1 MAAAAPIIAAAMAP
15 GIQGMLIRF
24 ALSVAVSYITN
35 KLFAP
40 DIPSG
45 SSGSGQADAAPDPG
59 IRQRIASDPGNKLP
73 VIYGKSRVFGSI
85 TFADITSDNQTMAF
99 ILTLCEGP
107 IENIGQIWWD
117 DFKLTLDSNGNV
129 TNATDSQG
137 ETDDFLNGNL
147 TVKKFKAGGR
157 CSPMETFSTKW
168 ATNAVNRTMPNVA
181 YLYAELKYNRDESVT
196 GLTSK
201 LGAEVDGK
209 LVRTFS
215 GSTLSSVTSYS
226 NNPAECLLDYLTST
240 FYGCG
245 DVMSDS
251 DLDLDSFISHKAF
264 CDTLITHTDKEGNS
278 TTAKRYTTNGVINTF
293 DERDLNVSDLVICSQ
308 SIFSYN
314 LGKFQVVS
322 DTTGSPVMSFNPDNM
337 YGDVTI
343 VNDGFN
349 SSLNKLNIS
358 FSSYDQKYQDDQV
371 FLDLPD
377 NLKSYNEPELVQ
389 DTRFKFLNNNI
400 MVQRVGNVI
409 VKTSRDNLIVSFKT
423 DTRAL
428 KLQVTDIVSV
438 TNSTYGFTDKLFK
451 INSITEIDMNSD
463 GVSGYF
469 ITAQEYN
476 ADAYAEEALTEFQTA
491 PNTNLANPRNFG
503 AITNLRAISS
513 DPDSTTPFVQLQ
525 WTVPTGLTETF
536 EIYVGDDI
544 NATIADREFN
554 ISFRTSTGPFI
565 EGATITHKVF
575 DLDFTDTLVFWV
587 RPINQF
593 ARGAFSNSY
602 NFGKFRP
609 NAGGIT
615 SGDSGIII
623 NPNDSKN
630 PYGVVN
636 RFAQIKYGD
645 SNTGLNIRDG
655 FADIDAVQQIG
666 YAGTT
671 INTITRTGGTDG
683 SGSVTF
689 PLDFD
694 SGVSTTEEQE
704 LSFTGTRGNIT
715 QKELLHIN
723 LADDIQNTTS
733 RKTITDAVDWNATGF
748 LTANSSNNSVK
759 VNDTLELASLVS
771 GGVSSGFGRSVC
783 IGTSAI
789 YVMSNTELFSFKLVL
804 GTWTHYATTN
814 SGGVQNYNVSPMGDD
829 VLLYNSSTN
838 EGQIW
843 NIYLVPATTGAL
855 GGGQFN

>member
-15 GIQGMLIRF
+15 TLQGMLIRF

-45 SSGSGQADAAPDPG
+45 PGQADAAPDPG
-59 IRQRIASDPGNKLP
+59 VRQRIASDPGNKLP

-99 ILTLCEGP
+99 IITLCEGP
-107 IENIGQIWWD
+107 IETIGQIWWD

-181 YLYAELKYNRDESVT
+181 YLYVELKYNRDESVT

-322 DTTGSPVMSFNPDNM
+322 DTTGSSVMSFNPDNM

-371 FLDLPD
+371 FLDLPA

-428 KLQVTDIVSV
+428 QLQVTDIISV

-451 INSITEIDMNSD
+451 INSITETDMNSD

-544 NATIADREFN
+544 NAAIADREFN

-645 SNTGLNIRDG
+645 SDTGSNIRDG
-655 FADIDAVQQIG
+655 FTDIDAVQQIG

-704 LSFTGTRGNIT
+704 LSFTGTRGNVT

-759 VNDTLELASLVS
+759 VNGTLELASLVS
-771 GGVSSGFGRSVC
+771 AGVSSGFGRSVC

-814 SGGVQNYNVSPMGDD
+814 AGGVQNYNVSPMGND

>member
-1 MAAAAPIIAAAMAP
+1 MAAAVGAVIGAATASTV
-15 GIQGMLIRF
+15 QGMVIRF
-24 ALSVAVSYITN
+24 ALSVAVSFIAN

-40 DIPSG
+40 DVPAGPGI
-45 SSGSGQADAAPDPG
+45 ADQAPDPG
-59 IRQRIASDPGNKLP
+59 VRQRIASDPGNKLP
-73 VIYGKSRVFGSI
+73 IIYGQGRVFGSI

-99 ILTLCEGP
+99 IITLCEGP
-107 IENIGQIWWD
+107 IQDIGQIWWD
-117 DFKLTLDSNGNV
+117 DFKLTLDSDGNV
-129 TNATDSQG
+129 TTATDSQG
-137 ETDDFLNGNL
+137 GTDDFLNGNL
-147 TVKKFKAGGR
+147 TVKKFKSGGR

-168 ATNAVNRTMPNVA
+168 ATNATNRTMPNVA
-181 YLYAELKYNRDESVT
+181 YLYVELKYNRDESVT

-201 LGAEVDGK
+201 LGAEVQGK

-215 GSTLSSVTSYS
+215 GSTLSSGTSYS
-226 NNPAECLLDYLTST
+226 NNPSECLLDYLTST
-240 FYGCG
+240 VYGCG

-251 DLDLDSFISHKAF
+251 DIDLTTFASHKTF
-264 CDTLITHTDKEGNS
+264 CDTLITHTDKDGNS
-278 TTAKRYTTNGVINTF
+278 TTAKRYTTDGAINTF
-293 DERDLNVSDLVICSQ
+293 DERDLNVSDLVVCSQ
-308 SIFSYN
+308 AIFSYH
-314 LGKFQVVS
+314 LGKFQVIS
-322 DTTGSPVMSFNPDNM
+322 DTTGSSVMSFNPDNM

-349 SSLNKLNIS
+349 SALNKMNIS
-358 FSSYDQKYQDDQV
+358 FSSYAQKYQDDQV
-371 FLDLPD
+371 FL
-377 NLKSYNEPELVQ
+377 NLAANQRSYNEPELVQ
-389 DTRFKFLNNNI
+389 DTRFKFVNNNI
-400 MVQRVGNVI
+400 MAERIGHII
-409 VKTSRDNLIVSFKT
+409 VKKSRDNLIVSFKT

-428 KLQVTDIVSV
+428 ALQVVDIISV
-438 TNSTYGFTDKLFK
+438 TNSTYGFTNKLFK
-451 INSITEIDMNSD
+451 INSITENEMND
-463 GVSGYF
+463 GGVSGYL

-476 ADAYAEEALTEFQTA
+476 ADAYTEEALTEFQTA

-503 AITNLRAISS
+503 AITNLTAISS
-513 DPDSTTPFVQLQ
+513 DTDSTTPFVQLQ

-544 NATIADREFN
+544 NAAIADREFN
-554 ISFRTSTGPFI
+554 ISFRTSTGPFT

-593 ARGAFSNSY
+593 ARGSFSNSY
-602 NFGKFRP
+602 NFGVFRP
-609 NAGGIT
+609 GAGGIT
-615 SGDSGIII
+615 SGISGIIVD
-623 NPNDSKN
+623 PNDAKN

-636 RFAQIKYGD
+636 RFTQIRYGD
-645 SNTGLNIRDG
+645 STTGSNIRDG
-655 FADIDAVQQIG
+655 FTDIDAVQKIG
-666 YAGTT
+666 YAGST

-689 PLDFD
+689 PSNFN

-704 LSFTGTRGNIT
+704 LSFTGTRGNVT

-723 LADDIQNTTS
+723 LADDIQNATV
-733 RKTITDAVDWNATGF
+733 RKVIANPADWNATGF
-748 LTANSSNNSVK
+748 LTSDSSNNSVK
-759 VNDTLELASLVS
+759 VNGTLELASLVS
-771 GGVSSGFGRSVC
+771 AGVSSGFGRSVC

-789 YVMSNTELFSFKLVL
+789 YVMSNTELFSFKLAL

-814 SGGVQNYNVSPMGDD
+814 AGGVQNYNVSPMGND

>member
-15 GIQGMLIRF
+15 GIQGMIIRF

-45 SSGSGQADAAPDPG
+45 PGQADAAPDPG

-73 VIYGKSRVFGSI
+73 VIYGKSKVFGSI

-107 IENIGQIWWD
+107 IETIGQIWWD

-181 YLYAELKYNRDESVT
+181 YLYVELKYNRDESVT

-322 DTTGSPVMSFNPDNM
+322 DTTGSSVMSFNPDNM

-615 SGDSGIII
+615 SGNSGIII

-645 SNTGLNIRDG
+645 SDTGSNIRDG
-655 FADIDAVQQIG
+655 FTDIDAVQQIG

-694 SGVSTTEEQE
+694 SGISTTEEQE
-704 LSFTGTRGNIT
+704 LSFTGTRGNVT

-814 SGGVQNYNVSPMGDD
+814 SGGVQNYNVSPMGND

>member
-15 GIQGMLIRF
+15 TLQGMLIRF

-45 SSGSGQADAAPDPG
+45 PGQADAAPDPG

-73 VIYGKSRVFGSI
+73 VIYGKSKVFGSI

-107 IENIGQIWWD
+107 IETIGQIWWD

-181 YLYAELKYNRDESVT
+181 YLYVELKYNRDESVT

-322 DTTGSPVMSFNPDNM
+322 DTTGSSVMSFNPDNM

-544 NATIADREFN
+544 NDTIADREFN

-645 SNTGLNIRDG
+645 SNTGSNIRDG
-655 FADIDAVQQIG
+655 FTDIDAVQQIG

-694 SGVSTTEEQE
+694 SGISTTEEQE
-704 LSFTGTRGNIT
+704 LSFTGTRGNVT

-814 SGGVQNYNVSPMGDD
+814 SGGVQNYNVSPMGND

>member
-15 GIQGMLIRF
+15 GIQGMIIRF

-35 KLFAP
+35 RLFAP
-40 DIPSG
+40 DVPSG
-45 SSGSGQADAAPDPG
+45 PSGLGQADSAPDPG
-59 IRQRIASDPGNKLP
+59 VRQRIASDPGNRLP
-73 VIYGKSRVFGSI
+73 VIYGKSKVFGSI

-107 IENIGQIWWD
+107 IETIGQIWWD

-181 YLYAELKYNRDESVT
+181 YLYVELKYNRDESVT

-322 DTTGSPVMSFNPDNM
+322 DTTGSSVMSFNPDNM

-428 KLQVTDIVSV
+428 QLQVTDIISV

-544 NATIADREFN
+544 NDTIADREFN

-645 SNTGLNIRDG
+645 SDTGSNIRDG
-655 FADIDAVQQIG
+655 FTDIDAVQQIG

-704 LSFTGTRGNIT
+704 LSFTGTRGNVT

-814 SGGVQNYNVSPMGDD
+814 SGGVQNYNVSPMGND

>member
-15 GIQGMLIRF
+15 TLQGMLIRF

-45 SSGSGQADAAPDPG
+45 PGQADAAPDPG

-73 VIYGKSRVFGSI
+73 VIYGKSKVFGSI

-107 IENIGQIWWD
+107 IETIGQIWWD

-181 YLYAELKYNRDESVT
+181 YLYVELKYNRDESVT

-322 DTTGSPVMSFNPDNM
+322 DTTGSSVMSFNPDNM

-645 SNTGLNIRDG
+645 SDTGSNIRDG
-655 FADIDAVQQIG
+655 FTDIDAVQQIG

-704 LSFTGTRGNIT
+704 LSFTGTRGNVT

-814 SGGVQNYNVSPMGDD
+814 SGGVQNYNVSPMGND

>member
-1 MAAAAPIIAAAMAP
+1 MAAAVGVIITAATASTV
-15 GIQGMLIRF
+15 QGMIIRF
-24 ALSVAVSYITN
+24 ALSMAVSFIVN

-40 DIPSG
+40 DVPAGPGI
-45 SSGSGQADAAPDPG
+45 ADQAPDPG
-59 IRQRIASDPGNKLP
+59 VRQRIASDPGNKLP
-73 VIYGKSRVFGSI
+73 VIYGQSRVFGSI

-99 ILTLCEGP
+99 IITLCEGP
-107 IENIGQIWWD
+107 IQDIGQIWWD

-129 TNATDSQG
+129 TTATDSQG
-137 ETDDFLNGNL
+137 GTDDFLNGNL
-147 TVKKFKAGGR
+147 TVKKFKSGGR
-157 CSPMETFSTKW
+157 CSPMETFSSKW
-168 ATNAVNRTMPNVA
+168 ASNATNRTMPNVA
-181 YLYAELKYNRDESVT
+181 YLYVELKYNRDESVT

-201 LGAEVDGK
+201 LGAEVQGK

-215 GSTLSSVTSYS
+215 GSTLSSGTSYS
-226 NNPAECLLDYLTST
+226 NNPSECLLDYLTST
-240 FYGCG
+240 IYGCG

-251 DLDLDSFISHKAF
+251 DIDLTTFASHKTF
-264 CDTLITHTDKEGNS
+264 CDTLITHTDKDGNS
-278 TTAKRYTTNGVINTF
+278 TTAKRYTTDGAINTF
-293 DERDLNVSDLVICSQ
+293 DERDLNVSDLVVCSQ
-308 SIFSYN
+308 AIFSYH
-314 LGKFQVVS
+314 LGKFQVIS
-322 DTTGSPVMSFNPDNM
+322 DTTGSSVMSFNPDNM

-349 SSLNKLNIS
+349 SALNKMNIS
-358 FSSYDQKYQDDQV
+358 FSSYAQKYQDDQV
-371 FLDLPD
+371 FLSLAD
-377 NLKSYNEPELVQ
+377 NQKSYNEPELVQ
-389 DTRFKFLNNNI
+389 DTRFKFVNNNI
-400 MVQRVGNVI
+400 MAERIGHII
-409 VKTSRDNLIVSFKT
+409 VKKSRDNLIVSFKT

-428 KLQVTDIVSV
+428 TLQVVDIISV
-438 TNSTYGFTDKLFK
+438 TNSTYGFTNKLFK
-451 INSITEIDMNSD
+451 INSITENEMND
-463 GVSGYF
+463 GGVSGYL

-503 AITNLRAISS
+503 AITNLTAISN
-513 DPDSTTPFVQLQ
+513 DTDSTTPFVQLQ

-544 NATIADREFN
+544 NAAIADREFN
-554 ISFRTSTGPFI
+554 ISFRTSTGPFT

-602 NFGKFRP
+602 NFGVFRP
-609 NAGGIT
+609 GAGGIT
-615 SGDSGIII
+615 SGVSGIIVD
-623 NPNDSKN
+623 PNDAKN

-636 RFAQIKYGD
+636 RFTQIRYGD
-645 SNTGLNIRDG
+645 STTGSNIRDG
-655 FADIDAVQQIG
+655 FTDIDAVQQIG
-666 YAGTT
+666 YAGST

-689 PLDFD
+689 PSNFD

-723 LADDIQNTTS
+723 LADDIQNATVRKVITTP
-733 RKTITDAVDWNATGF
+733 ADWNATGF
-748 LTANSSNNSVK
+748 LTSDSSNNSVK
-759 VNDTLELASLVS
+759 VNGTLELASLVS
-771 GGVSSGFGRSVC
+771 AGVSSGFGRSVC
-783 IGTSAI
+783 IGTLAI
-789 YVMSNTELFSFKLVL
+789 YVMSNTELFSFKLAL
-804 GTWTHYATTN
+804 GTWVHYATTN
-814 SGGVQNYNVSPMGDD
+814 SGGVQNYNVSPMGND

>member
-1 MAAAAPIIAAAMAP
+1 MAAAAPIIA
-15 GIQGMLIRF
+15 IVTEQTVRGMLIRF

-45 SSGSGQADAAPDPG
+45 PGQADAAPDPG

-99 ILTLCEGP
+99 IITLCEGP
-107 IENIGQIWWD
+107 IETIGQIWWD

-181 YLYAELKYNRDESVT
+181 YLYVELKYNRDESVT

-322 DTTGSPVMSFNPDNM
+322 DTTGSSVMSFNPDNM

-371 FLDLPD
+371 FLDLPA

-544 NATIADREFN
+544 NDTIADREFN

-615 SGDSGIII
+615 SGNSGIII

-645 SNTGLNIRDG
+645 SDTGSNIRDG
-655 FADIDAVQQIG
+655 FTDIDAVQQIG

-704 LSFTGTRGNIT
+704 LSFTGTRGNVT

-814 SGGVQNYNVSPMGDD
+814 SGGVQNYNVSPMGND

>member
-1 MAAAAPIIAAAMAP
+1 MAAAAPIIAAVTA
-15 GIQGMLIRF
+15 QTVRGMLIRF

-40 DIPSG
+40 DVPSG
-45 SSGSGQADAAPDPG
+45 PGQADAAPDPG
-59 IRQRIASDPGNKLP
+59 VRQRIASDPGNKLP
-73 VIYGKSRVFGSI
+73 VIYGKSKVFGSI

-99 ILTLCEGP
+99 IITLCEGP
-107 IENIGQIWWD
+107 IETIGQIWWD

-181 YLYAELKYNRDESVT
+181 YLYVELKYNRDESVT

-322 DTTGSPVMSFNPDNM
+322 DTTGSSVMSFNPDNM

-554 ISFRTSTGPFI
+554 ISFRTSTGPFT
-565 EGATITHKVF
+565 EGATISHKVF

-645 SNTGLNIRDG
+645 SDTGSNIRDG
-655 FADIDAVQQIG
+655 FTDIDAVQQIG

-704 LSFTGTRGNIT
+704 LSFTGTRGNVT

-814 SGGVQNYNVSPMGDD
+814 SGGVQNYNVSPMGND

>member
-99 ILTLCEGP
+99 IITLCEGP
-107 IENIGQIWWD
+107 IETIGQIWWD

-209 LVRTFS
+209 LVRTFN

-544 NATIADREFN
+544 NAAIADREFN

-645 SNTGLNIRDG
+645 SDTGLNIRDD

>member
-1 MAAAAPIIAAAMAP
+1 MAAAAPIIAAAIAP

-45 SSGSGQADAAPDPG
+45 PGQADAAPDPG

-73 VIYGKSRVFGSI
+73 VIYGKSKVFGSI

-107 IENIGQIWWD
+107 IETIGQIWWD

-181 YLYAELKYNRDESVT
+181 YLYVELKYNRDESVT

-322 DTTGSPVMSFNPDNM
+322 DTTGSSVMSFNPDNM

-371 FLDLPD
+371 FLDLPA

-451 INSITEIDMNSD
+451 INSITETDMNSD

-536 EIYVGDDI
+536 EIYVGDNI

-645 SNTGLNIRDG
+645 SDTGLNIRDG

-704 LSFTGTRGNIT
+704 LSFTGTRGNVT

-814 SGGVQNYNVSPMGDD
+814 AGGVQNYNVSPMGND

>member
-15 GIQGMLIRF
+15 TLQGMLIRF

-45 SSGSGQADAAPDPG
+45 PGQADAAPDPG

-73 VIYGKSRVFGSI
+73 VIYGKSKVFGSI

-107 IENIGQIWWD
+107 IETIGQIWWD

-181 YLYAELKYNRDESVT
+181 YLYVELKYNRDESVT

-322 DTTGSPVMSFNPDNM
+322 DTTGSSVMSFNPDNM

-536 EIYVGDDI
+536 EIYVGDDV

-645 SNTGLNIRDG
+645 SDTGSNIRDG
-655 FADIDAVQQIG
+655 FTDIDAVQQIG

-694 SGVSTTEEQE
+694 SGISTTEEQE
-704 LSFTGTRGNIT
+704 LSFTGTRGNVT

-814 SGGVQNYNVSPMGDD
+814 SGGVQNYNVSPMGND

>member
-45 SSGSGQADAAPDPG
+45 PGQADAAPDPG

-73 VIYGKSRVFGSI
+73 VIYGKSKVFGSI

-107 IENIGQIWWD
+107 IETIGQIWWD

-181 YLYAELKYNRDESVT
+181 YLYVELKYNRDESVT

-322 DTTGSPVMSFNPDNM
+322 DTTGSSVMSFNPDNM

-645 SNTGLNIRDG
+645 SDTGSNIRDG
-655 FADIDAVQQIG
+655 FTDIDAVQQIG

-704 LSFTGTRGNIT
+704 LSFTGTRGNVT

-814 SGGVQNYNVSPMGDD
+814 SGGVQNYNVSPMGND

>member
-1 MAAAAPIIAAAMAP
+1 MAAAAPIIA
-15 GIQGMLIRF
+15 IVTEQTVRGMLIRF

-40 DIPSG
+40 DVPSG
-45 SSGSGQADAAPDPG
+45 PGQADAAPDPG
-59 IRQRIASDPGNKLP
+59 VRQRIASDPGNKLP
-73 VIYGKSRVFGSI
+73 VIYGKSKVFGSI

-99 ILTLCEGP
+99 IITLCEGP
-107 IENIGQIWWD
+107 IETIGQIWWD

-181 YLYAELKYNRDESVT
+181 YLYVELKYNRDESVT

-251 DLDLDSFISHKAF
+251 DLDLDSFISHKSF

-322 DTTGSPVMSFNPDNM
+322 DTTGSSVMSFNPDNM

-645 SNTGLNIRDG
+645 SDTGSNIRDG
-655 FADIDAVQQIG
+655 FTDIDAVQQIG

-704 LSFTGTRGNIT
+704 LSFTGTRGNVT

-814 SGGVQNYNVSPMGDD
+814 SGGVQNYNVSPMGND

>member
-45 SSGSGQADAAPDPG
+45 PGQADAAPDPG
-59 IRQRIASDPGNKLP
+59 VRQRIASDPGNKLP
-73 VIYGKSRVFGSI
+73 VIYGKSKVFGSI

-99 ILTLCEGP
+99 IITLCEGP
-107 IENIGQIWWD
+107 IETIGQIWWD

-181 YLYAELKYNRDESVT
+181 YLYVELKYNRDESVT

-322 DTTGSPVMSFNPDNM
+322 DTTGSSVMSFNPDNM

-371 FLDLPD
+371 FLDLPA

-451 INSITEIDMNSD
+451 INSITETDMNSD

-645 SNTGLNIRDG
+645 SDTGLNIRDG

-704 LSFTGTRGNIT
+704 LSFTGTRGNVT

-814 SGGVQNYNVSPMGDD
+814 SGGVQNYNVSPMGND

>member
-1 MAAAAPIIAAAMAP
+1 MAAAAPIIAAAIAP

-45 SSGSGQADAAPDPG
+45 PGQADAAPDPG

-73 VIYGKSRVFGSI
+73 VIYGKSKVFGSI

-107 IENIGQIWWD
+107 IETIGQIWWD

-181 YLYAELKYNRDESVT
+181 YLYVELKYNRDESVT

-322 DTTGSPVMSFNPDNM
+322 DTTGSSVMSFNPDNM

-371 FLDLPD
+371 FLDLPA

-451 INSITEIDMNSD
+451 INSITETDMNSD

-536 EIYVGDDI
+536 EIYVGDNI

-645 SNTGLNIRDG
+645 SDTGLNIRDG

-704 LSFTGTRGNIT
+704 LSFTGTRGNVT

-814 SGGVQNYNVSPMGDD
+814 SGGVQNYNVSPMGND